1 MIFNCDTLD
10 LRAFLALME
19 LENFHRA
26 AESLNMSQ
34 PALSR
39 RIQKL
44 EATVGAQL
52 FERTTR
58 QVTPTA
64 VGRELTPLVRRLL
77 DEFDTSLFSFR
88 DMGMRR
94 SGLITM
100 ACLPTAAFYFLP
112 AVIRDF
118 NEAFPNIRFRIL
130 DLTANDG
137 LHAVSRGEV
146 EFGINFMG
154 GASAELDF
162 LPLADDPFVLAGLKD
177 HPLMEKSKVAWSE
190 LQPYR
195 LITVDR
201 SSGNRTL
208 MDAALARSNLKI
220 QWFYETTHLSTS
232 LGLVEAGLGIS
243 VLPRLATPFKE
254 HPILTTRPLISP
266 SVSRTIGVIK
276 RRGTTVSPP
285 AQHFMDLLTS
295 QWRYRR

>member
-1 MIFNCDTLD
+1 MLFNCDTLD

-19 LENFHRA
+19 LGNFHRA
-26 AESLNMSQ
+26 AETLNMSQ

-58 QVTPTA
+58 QVAPTA

-94 SGLITM
+94 SGLVTM

-118 NEAFPNIRFRIL
+118 NEEFPNIRFRIL

-154 GASAELDF
+154 GASA
-162 LPLADDPFVLAGLKD
+162 
-177 HPLMEKSKVAWSE
+177 
-190 LQPYR
+190 
-195 LITVDR
+195 
-201 SSGNRTL
+201 
-208 MDAALARSNLKI
+208 
-220 QWFYETTHLSTS
+220 
-232 LGLVEAGLGIS
+232 
-243 VLPRLATPFKE
+243 
-254 HPILTTRPLISP
+254 
-266 SVSRTIGVIK
+266 
-276 RRGTTVSPP
+276 
-285 AQHFMDLLTS
+285 
-295 QWRYRR
+295 

>member
-10 LRAFLALME
+10 LRAFLALID
-19 LENFHRA
+19 LGNFHRA
-26 AESLNMSQ
+26 AEALNMSQ

-44 EATVGAQL
+44 EGTVGAQL

-58 QVTPTA
+58 QVAPTA

-88 DMGMRR
+88 DMGLRR
-94 SGLITM
+94 TGLVTM

-112 AVIRDF
+112 TVIRDF
-118 NEAFPNIRFRIL
+118 NAEFPNIRFRIL

-137 LHAVSRGEV
+137 LKAVSRGEV

-154 GASAELDF
+154 GTNAELDF
-162 LPLADDPFVLAGLKD
+162 MPLADDPFVLAALRE
-177 HPLMEKSKVAWSE
+177 HPLMRRSEVSWSE
-190 LQPYR
+190 LQAHR

-208 MDAALARSNLKI
+208 MDAALARSNL
-220 QWFYETTHLSTS
+220 QMTWFYETTHLSTS

-243 VLPRLATPFKE
+243 VLPRLATPGKD
-254 HPILTTRPLISP
+254 HPILTTRPLVSP
-266 SVSRTIGVIK
+266 SISRTIGVVS
-276 RRGTTVSPP
+276 RRGTNLSPP
-285 AQHFMDLLTS
+285 AQHFIEMLTN
-295 QWRYRR
+295 QWRYRG

>member
-19 LENFHRA
+19 LGNFHRA
-26 AESLNMSQ
+26 AETLNMSQ

-44 EATVGAQL
+44 EAAVGAQL

-58 QVTPTA
+58 QVAPTA

-94 SGLITM
+94 GGLVTM

-118 NEAFPNIRFRIL
+118 NEEFPNIRFRIL

-162 LPLADDPFVLAGLKD
+162 LPLVDDPFVLAALKD
-177 HPLMEKSKVAWSE
+177 HPLMGMNEVRWSD
-190 LQPYR
+190 LQSYR

-208 MDAALARSNLKI
+208 MDSALARSNLQMK
-220 QWFYETTHLSTS
+220 WFYETTHLSTS

-254 HPILTTRPLISP
+254 HPILTTRPLVSP
-266 SVSRTIGVIK
+266 SISRTIGVVS
-276 RRGTTVSPP
+276 RRGANVSPP
-285 AQHFMDLLTS
+285 AQHFIEMLTN
-295 QWRYRR
+295 QWRYHR